1 MTMIKRS
8 IRVISELILYGMT
21 AGPVV
26 WFVVVDGV
34 QYHTAADGLRSL
46 GRLAGITGL
55 AWLLLA
61 MFLSIR
67 LPGLDRPL
75 GGLIRIWHI
84 HHWLGAASFLL
95 LLLHPLLLALA
106 ATPAGPAAIL
116 STLAP
121 PFAHW
126 PLWAGWLALLLMMA
140 FLAPTFSFFGEP
152 DYQRWKA
159 LHLLS
164 GLAGLSG
171 LVHAIALTRTLTEAQ
186 AFWLWGGLGVLAAAA
201 ITWRKVLSPVFARRP
216 YQITRVAA
224 RARGVVEISLASKG
238 KKLDHLPGQFVYVT
252 PQDPGLRAGR
262 CEEHPY
268 TISSAPHEEELRIA
282 VKNLGDAS
290 GALLDVAV
298 GSTALVEGPYG
309 QFLPAASQA
318 PTLWIG
324 GGIGLTP
331 FVSAARALAERSR
344 QVNTQLV
351 YCANDRSRAYFLDEL
366 NTISERVPGFTVHT
380 HYFAKEGALTKSY
393 LQAQVPDFTNRQVF
407 ICGPLPLINLS
418 RQLLLAAGL
427 PRSRITSEEFTL
439 L

>member
-1 MTMIKRS
+1 MIRRS
-8 IRVISELILYGMT
+8 IRVTSKLLVSAIA

-26 WFVVVDGV
+26 WFAVAGGF
-34 QYHTAADGLRSL
+34 QYHTSADSLRSL

-55 AWLLLA
+55 VWLLLA
-61 MFLSIR
+61 MLLSIR
-67 LPGLDRPL
+67 IPGLDRPL
-75 GGLIRIWHI
+75 GGLTRVWHI
-84 HHWLGAASFLL
+84 HHHLGAASFLL

-121 PFAHW
+121 PLAHW
-126 PLWAGWLALLLMMA
+126 PLWTGWLALLLMMA
-140 FLAPTFSFFGEP
+140 FLAPTFAFFGEP

-164 GLAGLSG
+164 GLAGLAG
-171 LVHAIALTRTLTEAQ
+171 LVHAVALTRTLTETQ

-201 ITWRKVLSPVFARRP
+201 ITWRKVLSRVFACRP
-216 YQITRVAA
+216 YRIIQVVAL
-224 RARGVVEISLASKG
+224 ARGVVEISLASKG
-238 KKLDHLPGQFVYVT
+238 KKLDHLPGQFIYVT

-262 CEEHPY
+262 GEEHPY
-268 TISSAPHEEELRIA
+268 TISSAPHEQELRIA

-290 GALLDVAV
+290 GSLLDVSV

-309 QFLPAASQA
+309 QFLPAASQE

-331 FVSAARALAERSR
+331 FVSAARALAETGR

-366 NTISERVPGFTVHT
+366 NTLAERLPGFTVHA
-380 HYFAKEGALTKSY
+380 HYFESQGALTTSY
-393 LQAQVPDFTNRQVF
+393 LLAQVPDYADREAF
-407 ICGPLPLINLS
+407 ICGPLPLIKLA
-418 RQLLLAAGL
+418 RHLLLAAGL
-427 PRSRITSEEFTL
+427 PRSRITSEDFTL